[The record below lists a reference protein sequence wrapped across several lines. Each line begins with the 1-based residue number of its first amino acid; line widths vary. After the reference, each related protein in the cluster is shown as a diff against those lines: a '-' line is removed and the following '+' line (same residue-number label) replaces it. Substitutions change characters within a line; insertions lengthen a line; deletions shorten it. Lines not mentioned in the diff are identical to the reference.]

1 MTADSGPLAGRRILV
16 TRAAHQIGKLSDKL
30 REVGMIP
37 VEVPVLE
44 IQPPESFDDLDAAL
58 RGISSYDWLILT
70 SANTVRSLADRANQL
85 GLTLGQPESL
95 NVAAIGE
102 GTAKVATEVG
112 LKVTIV
118 PVLYVAESLVSELV
132 GQISGCLLYTSRC
145 V

>member
-58 RGISSYDWLILT
+58 RGISSYDWLI
-70 SANTVRSLADRANQL
+70 
-85 GLTLGQPESL
+85 
-95 NVAAIGE
+95 
-102 GTAKVATEVG
+102 
-112 LKVTIV
+112 
-118 PVLYVAESLVSELV
+118 
-132 GQISGCLLYTSRC
+132 
-145 V
+145 